1 MRMRRKP
8 NLIPRMERCAHVLDN
23 TPEEHRGKWRETY
36 SVSGE
41 LHLEI
46 GCGKGRFTAELA
58 ALMPDTLF
66 VAVEKV
72 PEAIV
77 VAMERVCDSELKNV
91 RFIDKD
97 AKLLPELFADG
108 EISRIYL
115 NFSDPW
121 PKSRA
126 AKHRLTAP
134 GFLALYSKVLPLGGE
149 IHFKTDNV
157 PLFEWSLEQFDDC
170 KWELRELT
178 RDLHEKGIVGVMTD
192 YEEKFHAQGI
202 RINRVVAV
210 KTEETK
216 CE

>member
-1 MRMRRKP
+1 
-8 NLIPRMERCAHVLDN
+8 MERCSDVLDLN
-23 TPEEHRGKWRETY
+23 PENLPGQWKQTY
-36 SVSGE
+36 SAAGE

-58 ALMPDTLF
+58 KMMPDTLF
-66 VAVEKV
+66 VAIEKV

-77 VAMERVCDSELKNV
+77 VAMERVCDEELSNV

-97 AKLLPELFADG
+97 AKLLPELFSEG
-108 EISRIYL
+108 EVSRIYL

-121 PKSRA
+121 PKNRA

-157 PLFEWSLEQFDDC
+157 PLFEWSVDQFAAC
-170 KWELRELT
+170 GWEMCELT
-178 RDLHEKGIVGVMTD
+178 RDLHGSGINGVLTD
-192 YEEKFHAQGI
+192 YEEKFHAQGVK
-202 RINRVVAV
+202 INRVVAV

-216 CE
+216 